1 LLAASCSP
9 QRKVQK
15 AIHTVT
21 YNDTAF
27 DHVGKLWERFHPCF
41 NDTFHIDTVNVP
53 IFIDAEINKD
63 SGITLQG
70 GTTTG
75 QFLAWDSTS
84 GWHWIT
90 ATPTDPGPGLRGWT
104 RVDDDS
110 TVRIRIPCPPSK
122 TIVQVVRDTRHEQ
135 LIRDSLDVERSRRI
149 RAESQ
154 LAGTG
159 ATIQD
164 LRQNLMDQTKSFGG
178 QLTKRTL
185 IILIPAILI
194 IALLLYALF
203 KRRTIPI

>member
-1 LLAASCSP
+1 MKIIICMIAVTLLAASCST

-27 DHVGKLWERFHPCF
+27 DHVGKLWERFHPCV
-41 NDTFHIDTVNVP
+41 NDTVSRIDTVDNP
-53 IFIDAEINKD
+53 IFIDADINID
-63 SGITLQG
+63 SLKKTLDTAKG
-70 GTTTG
+70 
-75 QFLAWDSTS
+75 STIVI
-84 GWHWIT
+84 H
-90 ATPTDPGPGLRGWT
+90 
-104 RVDDDS
+104 V
-110 TVRIRIPCPPSK
+110 PCPPAK
-122 TIVQVVRDTRHEQ
+122 VVVKYIRDTRHEQ
-135 LIRDSLDVERSRRI
+135 LVRDSLDVERARRI

-159 ATIQD
+159 QTIAD
-164 LRQNLMDQTKSFGG
+164 LRKNLTDQTKSFGG

-185 IILIPAILI
+185 VILIPAILI